1 MSEMRSLS
9 AGMVFAG
16 DFVVQRALAEGGM
29 GAVYVALQR
38 STGKERA
45 LKVMHPNLAASPASR
60 ERFVQEARVGSQID
74 SDHVVEV
81 VGAGVDA
88 ETGMPWLAM
97 ELLQGEELSK
107 RLERGP
113 LPLDE
118 AREVFDQLCDALGK
132 AHARGVVHRDLK
144 PENVFIGTA
153 RRRGV
158 PFTLKI
164 LDFGIAKIL
173 KENQTA
179 ATVTTAIGSPLWMS
193 PEQGDSNAKLRP
205 ATDVWALGLMAFYAL
220 TGKVYW
226 RSGNSET
233 PSLQAILTEVMV
245 MPIVPPSQRAAELGV
260 SAALP
265 VGFDEWF
272 MGCVQRDPTQRFT
285 DANVAWTALSSVL
298 GSVAR
303 ASIASH
309 PSVPATQPL
318 VQSTQVVSQPVVS
331 PTVSWSTTQGVSS
344 PVEEVATKRAP
355 TGLIAGGALVVLLG
369 VVGAA
374 VAMTRGGERP
384 SAVPTA
390 VAAGVVDAGTTTGV
404 ARVPRVTPPSAPP
417 SAPSPVAAPSV
428 DDAGAVAVNDAG
440 APQIP
445 PELMAQIR
453 SQLQAQREREA
464 QQTAAPRRREEPRAP
479 TRASSA
485 SGSDPVAECN
495 AASQDQHARSECYV
509 SRLSNGRARTERE
522 LAMLIAAER
531 ALGRDPSGS
540 MRRYLQRFPRGPR
553 AAEYQTRLAG
563 YRDSPY

>member
-1 MSEMRSLS
+1 MSGMRSLS

-113 LPLDE
+113 LPVDE

-144 PENVFIGTA
+144 PENVFIATA

-205 ATDVWALGLMAFYAL
+205 ATDVWALGLIAFAVL

-226 RSGNSET
+226 RQGNSET

-245 MPIVPPSQRAAELGV
+245 MPLVPPSQRAAEMGV
-260 SAALP
+260 GALIP
-265 VGFDEWF
+265 PGFDEWF

-298 GSVAR
+298 GTGAR
-303 ASIASH
+303 PMVSATTQPVVH
-309 PSVPATQPL
+309 PTQPL
-318 VQSTQVVSQPVVS
+318 AQTPQVPAYPTQVASQPVV
-331 PTVSWSTTQGVSS
+331 PTPTMNWNTSQGASTTVG
-344 PVEEVATKRAP
+344 PPPKTRGAT
-355 TGLIAGGALVVLLG
+355 GMVIGAVVLLLG
-369 VVGAA
+369 STGA
-374 VAMTRGGERP
+374 VYAMTSAYTRDRP
-384 SAVPTA
+384 RDVPA
-390 VAAGVVDAGTTTGV
+390 PVHDAAGALGTDAG
-404 ARVPRVTPPSAPP
+404 
-417 SAPSPVAAPSV
+417 V
-428 DDAGAVAVNDAG
+428 DVSYG
-440 APQIP
+440 
-445 PELMAQIR
+445 
-453 SQLQAQREREA
+453 
-464 QQTAAPRRREEPRAP
+464 EPA
-479 TRASSA
+479 
-485 SGSDPVAECN
+485 
-495 AASQDQHARSECYV
+495 
-509 SRLSNGRARTERE
+509 
-522 LAMLIAAER
+522 
-531 ALGRDPSGS
+531 
-540 MRRYLQRFPRGPR
+540 
-553 AAEYQTRLAG
+553 
-563 YRDSPY
+563 